1 MNLKKV
7 DSGVPPQCCAIRPT
21 AIRASSTGIAAAIHY
36 LGLDASLRAFGW
48 RLHHQSSYQAQE
60 GNTHWDSIATWAERS
75 VVNWAS
81 TLRLGQGWT
90 DGTFFDSVSFI
101 GGRLATDVRM
111 LPAPAA
117 ALRRRLAAWR
127 APMPA

>member
-1 MNLKKV
+1 NLKKV
-7 DSGVPPQCCAIRPT
+7 DSGVPAAVLRYQANSYQSIVDGD
-21 AIRASSTGIAAAIHY
+21 SSSHHY

-90 DGTFFDSVSFI
+90 DGTFFD
-101 GGRLATDVRM
+101 
-111 LPAPAA
+111 
-117 ALRRRLAAWR
+117 
-127 APMPA
+127 